1 MRWKTEPVLVVAVLQ
16 AALALGVAF
25 GLHLTAEQV
34 GGIVA
39 LAGAVTAL
47 FVRQQV
53 TPVAAKAKAAPAT
66 PVAEATEVAPPAEAT
81 A

>member
-1 MRWKTEPVLVVAVLQ
+1 MRWKTEPVLIVAVLQ

-39 LAGAVTAL
+39 LAGAVGAL

-53 TPVAAKAKAAPAT
+53 SPASGALPAAGPTPPPSGNEAPA
-66 PVAEATEVAPPAEAT
+66 
-81 A
+81 

>member
-1 MRWKTEPVLVVAVLQ
+1 MRWKTEPVLIVAVLQ

-34 GGIVA
+34 GGVV
-39 LAGAVTAL
+39 GAVMAL

-53 TPVAAKAKAAPAT
+53 TPATAST
-66 PVAEATEVAPPAEAT
+66 PVDAKV
-81 A
+81 

>member
-1 MRWKTEPVLVVAVLQ
+1 MRWKTEPVLLVAVLQ

-34 GGIVA
+34 GALVA

-47 FVRQQV
+47 FLRQQV
-53 TPVAAKAKAAPAT
+53 TPAAPAAAAAAQPAAGGPD
-66 PVAEATEVAPPAEAT
+66 PVPAGD
-81 A
+81 